1 MGTKLD
7 WHVLKS
13 YIGPFLMSFLIIL
26 FILVMQFMSLYRND
40 IFGKGIDG
48 WILLKLFFFAAGRMS
63 MLALPVAI
71 LAGALMAFGSM
82 GEHYELAAIKSSG
95 ISLFRLM
102 RSSLLFAILLT
113 GYSLWFS
120 FTVIPQANVKFFSLL
135 YDIRQKKPDVAI
147 QPGHFYSDIDGYIIR
162 VSDKDNDSGILYDVK
177 IYDHSQNR
185 GAVDVILADSARTS
199 LEAEGRIMQMTL
211 YSGVRHEEFKET
223 PDKAFD
229 YPYGRT
235 YFDSLYYKFNLS
247 GFDLGSTDE
256 SLFKHQIT
264 FTRSQLQIARD
275 SLDEKLIESKQ
286 KYFNQ
291 LARYTQIDSQMIG
304 LPVAPPRPKKKL
316 KPKSKADSSS
326 TKIANIVDTL
336 RPIHT
341 DTTEPEEQVAYSPPV
356 IKPWPSYD
364 ETFEFDDV
372 NKLVDCFPDTRM
384 SIISQ
389 ALVDARSVKNYVD
402 FMIKKKEDED
412 TVSRKYHYEFHNRHA
427 LPLNCILFMMIGVSL
442 GAIIRKGGLGPPAL
456 VSIIFFLAFYV
467 LTTQAKKL
475 SNEGVMEPWLGAW
488 FPIFIFTPIAIILTY
503 QATTDSSLLDESA
516 WDMRKDVVRHLFTRL
531 GDKLRPGKRLPV
543 KSIK

>member
-63 MLALPVAI
+63 LLALPVAI
-71 LAGALMAFGSM
+71 LAGALMTFGSM

-102 RSSLLFAILLT
+102 RSSLLFAIILT

-199 LEAEGRIMQMTL
+199 LEANGSIMQMTL

-264 FTRSQLQIARD
+264 FTRSQLQVARD
-275 SLDEKLIESKQ
+275 SLDEKLLDSKQ

-291 LARYTQIDSQMIG
+291 LARYTQIDSQMLG
-304 LPVAPPRPKKKL
+304 QPVAPPRPKSR
-316 KPKSKADSSS
+316 PKIDSSKTRVASIADSTTSVS
-326 TKIANIVDTL
+326 YIA
-336 RPIHT
+336 
-341 DTTEPEEQVAYSPPV
+341 DTTQTVPKVAYSPPV
-356 IKPWPSYD
+356 VKPWPSYD
-364 ETFEFDDV
+364 EVFEYDEGV
-372 NKLVDCFPDTRM
+372 EQLVDCFPDTRM

-475 SNEGVMEPWLGAW
+475 SNEGVLEPWLGAW

-503 QATTDSSLLDESA
+503 QATTDSSILDESA
-516 WDMRKDVVRHLFTRL
+516 WDMRKDAVRNVFLVIRSKISKPKNPPL
-531 GDKLRPGKRLPV
+531 KPAK
-543 KSIK
+543 

>member
-63 MLALPVAI
+63 LLALPVAI
-71 LAGALMAFGSM
+71 LAGALMTFGSM

-102 RSSLLFAILLT
+102 RSSLLFAIILT

-120 FTVIPQANVKFFSLL
+120 FSVIPEANVKFFSLL

-199 LEAEGRIMQMTL
+199 LEADGRIMQMTL

-264 FTRSQLQIARD
+264 FTRSQLQVARD
-275 SLDEKLIESKQ
+275 SLDEKLIDSKQ

-291 LARYTQIDSQMIG
+291 LARYTQIDSQMLG
-304 LPVAPPRPKKKL
+304 QPVAPPRPKSR
-316 KPKSKADSSS
+316 PKVDSSKTRVASIADS
-326 TKIANIVDTL
+326 TKSVTYT
-336 RPIHT
+336 P
-341 DTTEPEEQVAYSPPV
+341 DTTQPEPTVAYSPPV
-356 IKPWPSYD
+356 VKPWPSYD
-364 ETFEFDDV
+364 EVFEYDDGV
-372 NKLVDCFPDTRM
+372 EHLVDCFPDTRM

-456 VSIIFFLAFYV
+456 VSITFFLAFYV

-475 SNEGVMEPWLGAW
+475 SNEGVLEPWLGAW
-488 FPIFIFTPIAIILTY
+488 FPIFIFTPIAIILAY

-516 WDMRKDVVRHLFTRL
+516 WDMRKDAVRNVFLVIRNKFSKPKNPPL
-531 GDKLRPGKRLPV
+531 KPV
-543 KSIK
+543 K